1 MALFS
6 PGIPSGVICMWA
18 GTVATIPAG
27 WYLCDGTNG
36 TPNLADQ
43 FIVGEVTTPGG
54 TGGTISPTAAL
65 TTHSAHV
72 FTQPSAHSAHVFTQ
86 PSAHTLGASGAG
98 SSHTHATGGTH
109 THTLSPALGWAQ
121 VNTTTGAVRLRRST
135 SASISWTSDSGRLF
149 TDTGASLAA
158 ETVGA
163 GLDGLTAAAN
173 DATSAA
179 EAAHTHAAG
188 TISAHAGGA
197 VDAHSAHAGGAVD
210 AHSAHAIY
218 KYFKMAFIQ
227 KA

>member
-1 MALFS
+1 MGLYTA
-6 PGIPSGVICMWA
+6 GIPSGVICMWA
-18 GTVATIPAG
+18 GTVAAVPAG

-36 TPNLADQ
+36 TPNLSDR
-43 FIVGEVTTPGG
+43 FIVGETVTPGG
-54 TGGTISPTAAL
+54 TGGTISPAAAL
-65 TTHSAHV
+65 TTHV

-135 SASISWTSDSGRLF
+135 ASPIAWTSDAGRLF
-149 TDTGASLAA
+149 TDGGASLAA
-158 ETVGA
+158 EATGA
-163 GLDGLTAAAN
+163 GLDGSTAAGN

-188 TISAHAGGA
+188 TITAHAGGA
-197 VDAHSAHAGGAVD
+197 VDAHSAHSGGAVD
-210 AHSAHAIY
+210 AHAIY